1 MIKNAKIIGTQVDP
15 EIYHHRDSS
24 IPRGNPQ
31 YVMSRGELVEFAH
44 CPHRWINGYKEDDEP
59 KDSQEWGS
67 LIDTLLLDPLRF
79 SEKYS
84 VAPATYMAEGKK
96 KGDPPI
102 EKPWNWNAT
111 ACKEWRDSQNGK
123 SVIKAEEET
132 EAVKAVLLLKN
143 DPIVSEVLFCSDK
156 QVMVTADYEDEETGI
171 IVPLRTL
178 IDIAPSKDYADY
190 AKCLIDLKTCCLAD
204 PGAWTRAVFQH
215 KYHVQSALYL
225 DTYNAATGENRR
237 DFRHIV
243 QESFP
248 PYEIAKRILSE
259 EYIKLGREK
268 YQDALRLYA
277 MCIKEN
283 HWPDYDE
290 LQNYHINGWG
300 IVDPES
306 WMI

>member
-1 MIKNAKIIGTQVDP
+1 MIKNSKIIGTQVDP
-15 EIYHHRDSS
+15 DSYHRRDPS

-31 YVMSRGELVEFAH
+31 YVMSRGELMEFSH
-44 CPHRWINGYKEDDEP
+44 CPHRWVSGYKEDDEP

-67 LIDTLLLDPLRF
+67 LIDTLLLDPVRF
-79 SEKYS
+79 SDKYAI
-84 VAPATYMAEGKK
+84 APATYMAEGKK
-96 KGDPPI
+96 KGDPPV

-111 ACKEWRDSQNGK
+111 ACKEWRDAQEGK
-123 SVIKAEEET
+123 AVIKT
-132 EAVKAVLLLKN
+132 EDELAATNAVHLLKC

-156 QVMVTADYEDEETGI
+156 QVMVTADYEDEETGV

-178 IDIAPSKDYADY
+178 IDIAPSKDYDTY
-190 AKCLIDLKTCCLAD
+190 ANCLIDLKTCCLAD
-204 PGAWTRAVFQH
+204 PVAWVKAVFQH

-225 DTYNAATGENRR
+225 DVYNAATGENRR
-237 DFRHIV
+237 EFRHIV
-243 QESFP
+243 QESFA

-277 MCIKEN
+277 RCIKEN

-290 LQNYHINGWG
+290 LQNYSFNGWG
-300 IVDPES
+300 IVEPES
-306 WMI
+306 WMV